1 METRSNHVIVG
12 AVVLILLA
20 VLAIFTVWIARLGGT
35 EEKEYDIFFKQ
46 SVDGLAKGSSVT
58 FSGVPSGQVKAINLW
73 KNDPQY
79 VRVRIS
85 VNNDTPVL
93 LGTTATISG
102 VGFTGVSQVALDGAR
117 KGAPAIGCPE
127 QNAANDCPYGVPV
140 IPTKQGGLGAILNSA
155 PQLLE
160 RLSTLTERLTGLLT
174 DRNQASIAGI
184 LDNTNRLTDALADRG
199 PEIAATLAQTRV
211 AIQQAGDAAQSIGA
225 LANTTNGVLTDDVH
239 PAMQNLN
246 KAIASAQQS
255 AETLNSAIQD
265 ARPGLQTFS
274 KQTIPEANRLV
285 RDLRVTATALSS
297 IADKVDQGGAT
308 SLVGQQRLPDY
319 KGK

>member
-20 VLAIFTVWIARLGGT
+20 VLAIFTVWIARLGGAKT
-35 EEKEYDIFFKQ
+35 HEYDIFFKQ
-46 SVDGLAKGSSVT
+46 SVDGLATGSTVT
-58 FSGVPSGQVKAINLW
+58 YSGVPTGQVKKIALW
-73 KNDPQY
+73 KPDPQF
-79 VRVRIS
+79 VRVRVS
-85 VNNDTPVL
+85 LNEDTPIL
-93 LGTTATISG
+93 QGTTATIQGS
-102 VGFTGVSQVALDGAR
+102 FTGTSTVALDGAR
-117 KGAPAIGCPE
+117 KGAPPIVCPE
-127 QNAANDCPYGVPV
+127 RPDPTQCPYGVPV
-140 IPTKQGGLGAILNSA
+140 IPTKQGGIGAILNSA

-199 PEIAATLAQTRV
+199 TEIAATLAQTRI
-211 AIQQAGDAAQSIGA
+211 AIQQAGDAAQSIGK
-225 LANTTNGVLTDDVH
+225 LADTTNGVLAEDVK
-239 PAMQNLN
+239 PTLANLN
-246 KAIASAQQS
+246 QTIAAAKQS

-297 IADKVDQGGAT
+297 IADKVDQGGAG
-308 SLVGQQRLPDY
+308 SLIGQQKLPDY

>member
-1 METRSNHVIVG
+1 METRSNHVLVG

-20 VLAIFTVWIARLGGT
+20 MLALFTVWIARLGGT
-35 EEKEYDIFFKQ
+35 GKKEYDIFFRQ
-46 SVDGLAKGSSVT
+46 SVDGLAQGSQVT
-58 FSGVPSGQVKAINLW
+58 YSGVPSGQVKSIALW

-85 VNNDTPVL
+85 VNDDTPVL
-93 LGTTATISG
+93 DGTTATV
-102 VGFTGVSQVALDGAR
+102 VGSFTGTSTVSLDGAR
-117 KGAPAIGCPE
+117 KGAHPITCPE
-127 QNAANDCPYGVPV
+127 PPNPNVCPYGVPV
-140 IPTKQGGLGAILNSA
+140 IPTKQGGIGAILNSA

-184 LDNTNRLTDALADRG
+184 LDNTNRLSGALADRG
-199 PEIAATLAQTRV
+199 PEIAATLAQTRI
-211 AIQQAGDAAQSIGA
+211 AIQQAGDAAQSIGK
-225 LANTTNGVLTDDVH
+225 LADTTNGVLADDVK
-239 PAMQNLN
+239 PTMQNLN

-297 IADKVDQGGAT
+297 IADKVDQGGAS
-308 SLVGQQRLPDY
+308 SLIGQQKLPDY

>member
-20 VLAIFTVWIARLGGT
+20 VLAIFTVWIARVGNAT
-35 EEKEYDIFFKQ
+35 EREYDIFFKQ
-46 SVDGLAKGSSVT
+46 SVDGLAKGSTVT
-58 FSGVPSGQVKAINLW
+58 YSGVPTGQVKAISLW
-73 KNDPQY
+73 KPDPQF
-79 VRVRIS
+79 VRVRIT
-85 VNNDTPVL
+85 VNQDTPIL
-93 LGTTATISG
+93 RGTTATIQGS
-102 VGFTGVSQVALDGAR
+102 FTGTSTVALDGAR
-117 KGAPAIGCPE
+117 KGAPPIVCPE
-127 QNAANDCPYGVPV
+127 PADATQCPYDVPV
-140 IPTKQGGLGAILNSA
+140 IPTKQGGIGAILNSA

-184 LDNTNRLTDALADRG
+184 LENTNRLSGALADRG
-199 PEIAATLAQTRV
+199 PEIAATLAQTRI
-211 AIQQAGDAAQSIGA
+211 AIQQAGDASQQIGK
-225 LANTTNGVLTDDVH
+225 LAETTNGLLAEDVK
-239 PAMQNLN
+239 PTMQNLN

-255 AETLNSAIQD
+255 AETLNAAIQD

-297 IADKVDQGGAT
+297 IADKVDQGGAS
-308 SLVGQQRLPDY
+308 SLIGQQKLPDY

>member
-20 VLAIFTVWIARLGGT
+20 VLAIFTVWIARLGGAKT
-35 EEKEYDIFFKQ
+35 HEYDIFFKQ
-46 SVDGLAKGSSVT
+46 SVDGLATGSTVT
-58 FSGVPSGQVKAINLW
+58 YSGVPTGQVKKIALW
-73 KNDPQY
+73 KPDPQF
-79 VRVRIS
+79 VRVRVS
-85 VNNDTPVL
+85 LNEDTPIL
-93 LGTTATISG
+93 QGTTATIQGS
-102 VGFTGVSQVALDGAR
+102 FTGTSTVALDGAR
-117 KGAPAIGCPE
+117 KGAPPIVCPE
-127 QNAANDCPYGVPV
+127 RPDPTQCPYGVPV
-140 IPTKQGGLGAILNSA
+140 IPTKQGGIGAILNSA

-199 PEIAATLAQTRV
+199 PEIAATLAQTRI
-211 AIQQAGDAAQSIGA
+211 AIQQAGDAAQSIGK
-225 LANTTNGVLTDDVH
+225 LADTTNGVLAEDVK
-239 PAMQNLN
+239 PTLANLN
-246 KAIASAQQS
+246 QTIAAAKQS

-297 IADKVDQGGAT
+297 IADKVDQGGAG
-308 SLVGQQRLPDY
+308 SLIGQQKLPDY